1 MVHCALPKSHDT
13 NPMLQF
19 KPARA
24 AKPYLR
30 AAALLPAVL
39 ALLASGAAPAQQ
51 SLGGGLTRQNLS
63 NPDAAV
69 AASLPR
75 YLQSRPASFVD
86 WLADGSMLVATRFG
100 ETTQIHRLRSA
111 LSMREQLSFEPS
123 GVISAAAQPAQEDAF
138 VMLSPRDGGRH
149 SALLLERPRAHALLP
164 LTDGSRRDGAA
175 LWAHDG
181 RRLAFSSDHAPGR
194 EREIYLLDTAA
205 APAAPALVA
214 GGPGLRWQVF
224 DWSIDDHRLL
234 LGREALSPE
243 TEVGDLFEAEAQ
255 LYIADL
261 GSGELTPLEVPRASA
276 GKAAASTP
284 VRARNARF
292 APDGRGILLL
302 ALAEGAEAAGSAQFR
317 QLRYF
322 DPVLGSSRVLSSET
336 DRDVEL
342 FDQSPDGHYV
352 AYTITE
358 GGMNRLLLVDQQ
370 RKLDI
375 RVATLAPG
383 IISSLKFDSSGK
395 RLALTLESANAP
407 RDVYVL
413 EPDTQ
418 LVTRWTQS
426 ELGLLDPSR
435 LVQPALL
442 HFQTW
447 DRIDGEAR
455 SLSAFGYRSALAPA
469 GDTAARPVLILLR
482 SGGGSQFRPGY
493 DACLQYLVNEMGFVV
508 LAPNVRGSAGSGQ
521 GFEALGQG
529 SVREDAVRD
538 VGSLLVWIG
547 LQHELDR
554 THVFVM
560 GEGYGGYLALGALGQ
575 YADRLRG
582 GIGAFLPHM
591 GPLATKT
598 SFRLPL
604 LLVQGQGDPEAP
616 AYESEQLA
624 ARLRAG
630 GAAVQYLS
638 AADEAGAFERQSNR
652 DAYCFAV
659 ANFLAQLVR

>member
-1 MVHCALPKSHDT
+1 MSHDT

-24 AKPYLR
+24 AKPYLW

-39 ALLASGAAPAQQ
+39 ALLAPSAAPAQL
-51 SLGGGLTRQNLS
+51 SLAGGLTRQNLS

-75 YLQSRPASFVD
+75 YLQSRSASFVD
-86 WLADGSMLVATRFG
+86 WLADGGMLVATRFG
-100 ETTQIHRLRSA
+100 ETMQIHRLRSS

-123 GVISAAAQPAQEDAF
+123 GVISAAAQPAHEDGF
-138 VMLSPRDGGRH
+138 VMLSQRDGGRH
-149 SALLLERPRAHALLP
+149 TALLLERPLEHALLP
-164 LTDGSRRDGAA
+164 LTDGSHQDGAA
-175 LWAHDG
+175 FWAHDG
-181 RRLAFSSDHAPGR
+181 RRLAFSSDRGSGR

-205 APAAPALVA
+205 VPGVPALVA
-214 GGPGLRWQVF
+214 GGQGYRWQVF

-234 LGREALSPE
+234 LGRETLRPE
-243 TEVGDLFEAEAQ
+243 TDLGDQFEPEAQ
-255 LYIADL
+255 LYVADV
-261 GSGELTPLEVPRASA
+261 GSGELTPVEVPRPGE
-276 GKAAASTP
+276 GKAVASTP
-284 VRARNARF
+284 VRARSARF
-292 APDGRGILLL
+292 ATDGRGILLL
-302 ALAEGAEAAGSAQFR
+302 GLTAGTEAAGSAQFR

-322 DPVLGSSRVLSSET
+322 DPVLGSSRVLSSES

-358 GGMNRLLLVDQQ
+358 GSMSRLLLVDQQ

-395 RLALTLESANAP
+395 RLALTLESASAP
-407 RDVYVL
+407 RDVYVV

-426 ELGLLDPSR
+426 ELGLLDASH
-435 LVQPALL
+435 LVQPILL

-455 SLSAFGYRSALAPA
+455 SLSAFGYRSAIAPA
-469 GDTAARPVLILLR
+469 GDAATRPVLILLR

-521 GFEALGQG
+521 AFQALGEG
-529 SVREDAVRD
+529 ALREDAVRD

-547 LQHELDR
+547 LQRELDR
-554 THVFVM
+554 TRVFVM
-560 GEGYGGYLALGALGQ
+560 GEGYGSYLALAALGQ
-575 YADRLRG
+575 YGDRLRG

-598 SFRLPL
+598 SIRLPL
-604 LLVQGQGDPEAP
+604 LLVQGQGDSEAP

-624 ARLRAG
+624 AKLRAS